1 MGFRDVILGRSKPPK
16 PNLDAL
22 FALTNAALTL
32 EAAMDLR
39 MTGRG
44 AVCFRGAEGPAFR
57 QALAGVVELLDN
69 DDDPDLERS
78 TDSFGF
84 TWLLAQQADMS
95 SLVTD
100 LHAINTTLEMQGF
113 SEVCSAR
120 WSPSATQVAARWGSS
135 TSTSRAHSTRS
146 PRWGSGDATTC
157 SRSRCGTC
165 WPATCRSSG
174 TCRAGWRCGEPPA
187 SDPPTGP
194 APSGWGRA
202 IARPQP
208 DEARAARGAGSAR
221 RGVSGRGGRAS
232 AAGPPGRSARCRG
245 RRGSR

>member
-44 AVCFRGAEGPAFR
+44 AVCFRGADGPAFR
-57 QALAGVVELLDN
+57 QALADVVELLDN

-113 SEVCSAR
+113 SEGLLCSLVTFR
-120 WSPSATQVAARWGSS
+120 
-135 TSTSRAHSTRS
+135 
-146 PRWGSGDATTC
+146 
-157 SRSRCGTC
+157 
-165 WPATCRSSG
+165 
-174 TCRAGWRCGEPPA
+174 
-187 SDPPTGP
+187 DP
-194 APSGWGRA
+194 
-202 IARPQP
+202 
-208 DEARAARGAGSAR
+208 
-221 RGVSGRGGRAS
+221 GGRTLGIVYLYKQGTFYPFAPVGEWRRDNLLEIQVRDLL
-232 AAGPPGRSARCRG
+232 AGDLPIERDLSRWMALWGAPGL
-245 RRGSR
+245 